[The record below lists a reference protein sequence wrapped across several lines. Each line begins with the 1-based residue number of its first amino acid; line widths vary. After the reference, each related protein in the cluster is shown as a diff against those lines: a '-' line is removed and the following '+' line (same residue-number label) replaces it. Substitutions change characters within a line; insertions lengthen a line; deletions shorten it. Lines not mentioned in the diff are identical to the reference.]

1 MWVHQ
6 VVLTSTAN
14 SGNHLT
20 RERLQWGNDGQ
31 IKSEKHIHSQHI
43 YIYILHACRIAQNN
57 TISYLNIAQTYIQHV
72 FLMILLKWLQCLSD
86 LTPQIKTNP

>member
-20 RERLQWGNDGQ
+20 RERLQWGYDGQ
-31 IKSEKHIHSQHI
+31 IKSEKNTYIVN
-43 YIYILHACRIAQNN
+43 IYILHACRIAENN

-72 FLMILLKWLQCLSD
+72 FLMILLKWLQCQSD